1 MEANLACQMSTT
13 DVLSLSLIQAINF
26 VLVLTSPIVA
36 SKFSKVFTNF
46 FEKTAMTG
54 RKVTSNGLIDETC
67 SKIISKRTIWKCFH
81 IYFLIGLIILFF
93 ISFVYNHL
101 NELSLKLNVDY
112 GITYYLLF
120 ISIPSYLAFIYPP
133 SIGLIEF
140 AIVFSAEFVTLA
152 LKKWRKDFKRD
163 YEKVKFEQ
171 TKKENDGNPT
181 ILRNSEQT

>member
-1 MEANLACQMSTT
+1 MAANLACQMSTT
-13 DVLSLSLIQAINF
+13 DVLSLTLIQAINLA
-26 VLVLTSPIVA
+26 LVSSSPLVA

-46 FEKTAMTG
+46 FEKTVETG
-54 RKVTSNGLIDETC
+54 RKVTSNGLINETC
-67 SKIISKRTIWKCFH
+67 SKIISKRTIRKCFF
-81 IYFLIGLIILFF
+81 IYFLIGLIILFW
-93 ISFVYNHL
+93 ISFVYNQF
-101 NELSLKLNVDY
+101 NEMSLKLNFDY

-120 ISIPSYLAFIYPP
+120 ISTPSYLSFFYPP
-133 SIGLIEF
+133 SIGAIEF